1 MSKIALA
8 TAVVVLAVAPLA
20 IGRAEAQSPAAFQ
33 PPPGAAPPW
42 GYTTATTEKPP
53 APTPTTTSASTP
65 ATPPPGTDASGTTT
79 PIPVAVTPMQGTT
92 TPRQAVS
99 MRAGPNTGFPV
110 IGTLRPG
117 DQLQILATANYG
129 WVQVASPQGTGW
141 AYGSYLAP
149 ADTGP
154 DAQPPTPPGPEVISR

>member
-8 TAVVVLAVAPLA
+8 TAVVVLAVALLA
-20 IGRAEAQSPAAFQ
+20 IGRAEAQSPAAYQ

-53 APTPTTTSASTP
+53 TPTPTSASAP
-65 ATPPPGTDASGTTT
+65 AAQPPGTDAPDATT
-79 PIPVAVTPMQGTT
+79 PIPIAVTPMQGTT

-110 IGTLRPG
+110 VGTLRPG
-117 DQLQILATANYG
+117 DQLQILATANHG

-154 DAQPPTPPGPEVISR
+154 DAQPPAPPGPEVISR

>member
-20 IGRAEAQSPAAFQ
+20 IGRAEAQSAAAYQ

-53 APTPTTTSASTP
+53 TPTSASAP
-65 ATPPPGTDASGTTT
+65 AAQPPGTDAPDATT

-110 IGTLRPG
+110 VGTLRPG
-117 DQLQILATANYG
+117 DQLQILATANHG

-154 DAQPPTPPGPEVISR
+154 EAQPPAPPGPEVISR